1 MVPDVRILAFHS
13 GYHDSAAAVFED
25 YRCIAAVQQERLSRE
40 KGSGGLPWLA
50 IDEVLQIA
58 GWTRRDID
66 AIATTRSLFPTS
78 YLRNT
83 LFKEI
88 DYGMRGW
95 LGTDI
100 SQREL
105 ARLCGRR
112 KTRDSLSL
120 FRSKQFLDDN
130 GFRPGIPLRFANHH
144 EAHALPAL
152 FYTDWDDALVYT
164 ADGFG
169 DNVSYSIRSLSDG
182 KLECYYGDDRQ
193 LLVKAPKNSLALA
206 YGYATKACGFRINRH
221 EGKLTGLAARGQPT
235 LAAAFSRYYRLN
247 GNTGLID
254 TDFKTFTAV
263 EQAIGDVCRG
273 HDRETIAA
281 SIQAVVED
289 LICRAVN
296 RWLKV
301 TKARHLALAGGLFSN
316 VRLNQRLAETL
327 PVDEVFVF
335 PAMGDDGLAIGAA
348 LCFLRERD
356 GLATWLS
363 QRRRLDDVYLGRDYG
378 QQIDACLSGADGVQC
393 TKDAVAQTT
402 VDLIRAGK
410 VGAIYAGRMEYGP
423 RALGDRSILASPS
436 DPTIN
441 DVLNKRLDRSEFM
454 PFAPY
459 VLEEDAERVFEITP
473 RNRYAA
479 RFMTI
484 ACAVRPEWRE
494 RIAGVTHVDGTARP
508 QVIRDKDNP
517 LFASILRTFRDATG
531 LPVLINTSF
540 NVHEEPIINRPEE
553 CLQALTDGRVDFVVT
568 QQAVY
573 TCPVKVP
580 RDKSR
585 NRSAVPAPAS

>member
-1 MVPDVRILAFHS
+1 MLAAARIVAPNVRILAFHS
-13 GYHDSAAAVFED
+13 GYHDSAAAAFDD
-25 YRCIAAVQQERLSRE
+25 YRCVAAVQQERLSRE
-40 KGSGGLPWLA
+40 KGSGGVPWLA

-66 AIATTRSLFPTS
+66 AIATTRSVFPAS
-78 YLRNT
+78 YFRNN

-88 DYGMRGW
+88 DYGVRRW
-95 LGTDI
+95 LGTDLG
-100 SQREL
+100 QREL

-112 KTRDSLSL
+112 QTSDSQSL
-120 FRSKQFLDDN
+120 FRVAQFLDDN
-130 GFRPGIPLRFANHH
+130 GFRTGIPLHFVNHH

-169 DNVSYSIRSLSDG
+169 DNVSYSIRSLADG
-182 KLECYYGDDRQ
+182 KLDCYYGDDRQ
-193 LLVKAPKNSLALA
+193 LLAKKVHKNGLALA
-206 YGYATKACGFRINRH
+206 YGCATKACGFRINRH

-235 LAAAFSRYYRLN
+235 LAPAFSRYYRL
-247 GNTGLID
+247 GDKDGLID
-254 TDFKTFTAV
+254 ADFKTFNAV
-263 EQAIGDVCRG
+263 DRAIGDVCRG

-289 LICRAVN
+289 FICRAVSH
-296 RWLKV
+296 WLKV
-301 TKARHLALAGGLFSN
+301 TKTRHLALAGGLFSN
-316 VRLNQRLAETL
+316 VRLNQRLVETL
-327 PVDEVFVF
+327 PVDEIFIF
-335 PAMGDDGLAIGAA
+335 PAMGDDGLAVGAA
-348 LCFLRERD
+348 HCFLRDRD
-356 GLATWLS
+356 GLAAWLG

-378 QQIDACLSGADGVQC
+378 QQIDTCLSAAGGVQR
-393 TKDAVAQTT
+393 KNGAVAQTT

-410 VGAIYAGRMEYGP
+410 VGAIYTGRMEYGP

-436 DPTIN
+436 DPAIN
-441 DVLNKRLDRSEFM
+441 DVLNKRLSRSEFM

-508 QVIRDKDNP
+508 QIVRDKDNP

-553 CLQALTDGRVDFVVT
+553 CLQAFTDGRVDFVVT

-573 TCPVKVP
+573 TRP
-580 RDKSR
+580 
-585 NRSAVPAPAS
+585 

>member
-1 MVPDVRILAFHS
+1 MVGSNVRILAFHS
-13 GYHDSAAAVFED
+13 NVHDSAAAAFED
-25 YRCIAAVQQERLSRE
+25 YRCVAAVQQERLSRE
-40 KGSGGLPWLA
+40 KGSGGVPWLA

-58 GWTRRDID
+58 NWTRRDID
-66 AIATTRSLFPTS
+66 AVATTRSLFPTS
-78 YLRNT
+78 YLRNN

-88 DYGMRGW
+88 DYGVRRW
-95 LGTDI
+95 LGKDI

-112 KTRDSLSL
+112 QKGDSQSL
-120 FRSKQFLDDN
+120 FRVKEFLDDN
-130 GFRPGIPLRFANHH
+130 GFRPGIPLHFANHH
-144 EAHALPAL
+144 EAHGLPAL

-164 ADGFG
+164 ADGVG
-169 DNVSYSIRSLSDG
+169 DNVSYSIRSLAGG
-182 KLECYYGDDRQ
+182 KLDCYYGDDRQ
-193 LLVKAPKNSLALA
+193 LLVKQARKNSLALA

-247 GNTGLID
+247 DDDGLID
-254 TDFKTFTAV
+254 TDFKTFTAL
-263 EQAIGDVCRG
+263 EQAICDVCRG

-289 LICRAVN
+289 FICRAISH
-296 RWLKV
+296 WLKV
-301 TKARHLALAGGLFSN
+301 TQTRHLALAGGLFSN

-327 PVDEVFVF
+327 PLDEIFVF
-335 PAMGDDGLAIGAA
+335 PAMGDDGLAVGAA

-356 GLATWLS
+356 GLATWLG

-378 QQIDACLSGADGVQC
+378 QQIDVCLSGADGVQR
-393 TKDAVAQTT
+393 KNGAVAQTT

-410 VGAIYAGRMEYGP
+410 VGAIYTGRMEYGP
-423 RALGDRSILASPS
+423 RALGDRSIVASPS
-436 DPTIN
+436 DPAIN
-441 DVLNKRLDRSEFM
+441 DVLNKRLSRSEFM

-508 QVIRDKDNP
+508 QVVRDKDNP

-553 CLQALTDGRVDFVVT
+553 CLQAFTDGRVDFVVT

-573 TCPVKVP
+573 TRP
-580 RDKSR
+580 
-585 NRSAVPAPAS
+585 

>member
-1 MVPDVRILAFHS
+1 VAAHVRILAFHS
-13 GYHDSAAAVFED
+13 GYHDSAAAAFDD
-25 YRCIAAVQQERLSRE
+25 YRCVAAVQQERLSRE
-40 KGSGGLPWLA
+40 KSSGGVPWLA

-58 GWTRRDID
+58 GWTRRDVD

-78 YLRNT
+78 YLRNS

-88 DYGMRGW
+88 DYGVRRW

-100 SQREL
+100 SHREL

-112 KTRDSLSL
+112 KMCDSQSL
-120 FRSKQFLDDN
+120 FRVKHFLDDN
-130 GFRPGIPLRFANHH
+130 GFRSEIPLHFANHH
-144 EAHALPAL
+144 EAHGLPAL
-152 FYTDWDDALVYT
+152 FYTDWNDALVYT
-164 ADGFG
+164 ADGIG
-169 DNVSYSIRSLSDG
+169 DNVSYSIRSLVGG
-182 KLECYYGDDRQ
+182 KLDCYYGDDRE
-193 LLVKAPKNSLALA
+193 LLVKHARRNSLALA

-235 LAAAFSRYYRLN
+235 LAPVFSRHYHLSDDD
-247 GNTGLID
+247 GLID
-254 TDFKTFTAV
+254 SDFKTFTDV
-263 EQAIGDVCRG
+263 EETIADICRG

-289 LICRAVN
+289 FICRAV
-296 RWLKV
+296 RHWLTV
-301 TKARHLALAGGLFSN
+301 TKTRHLALAGGLFSN

-327 PVDEVFVF
+327 PVDEIFVF
-335 PAMGDDGLAIGAA
+335 PAMGDDGLAVGSA

-356 GLATWLS
+356 GLATWLG

-378 QQIDACLSGADGVQC
+378 QQIDACLSGADGVQRKNG
-393 TKDAVAQTT
+393 TVAQTT

-410 VGAIYAGRMEYGP
+410 VGAIYTGRMEYGP
-423 RALGDRSILASPS
+423 RALGDRSILASPC
-436 DPTIN
+436 DPAIN

-508 QVIRDKDNP
+508 QVVRDKDNP

-553 CLQALTDGRVDFVVT
+553 CLQAFTDGRVDFVVT

-573 TCPVKVP
+573 TRPLNV
-580 RDKSR
+580 SL
-585 NRSAVPAPAS
+585 